1 MDVASRIT
9 ILSLSAAI
17 TPEMCTSI
25 HRFDDNV
32 PLAPAAAYSGG
43 SRSALVGVLA
53 LVIGAGPRSG
63 SARADHAVRGTIVA
77 MNHTDR
83 PDPAAS
89 AGPVPADRNLPDASS
104 PAPSAS
110 SNAPSS
116 SATISASPT
125 TSDATDTTVS
135 TPTRSSG
142 ASSAPDLH
150 PAPARRSAA
159 SGNHDD
165 ALALDAPLNPDVPV
179 DPDARPSTGAP
190 FEDGADGVDEDDEDE
205 QPRRAG
211 IPWASILRN
220 ASLVVV
226 VLAMLWLALNV
237 RLPDLSTLDERIEGY
252 GWAGVFVFIAL
263 YAVVALTPIPITIM
277 AVAGGMAFGVLLGTP
292 LSLIGVTLGSW
303 GAYGA
308 ARGLGQKTVLKM
320 LGGHAHVVESQLVG
334 GGFYAVCTLRL
345 APGIPY
351 WPVNYGAGAFGVPH
365 RDFLAATILASAP
378 GQLSLV
384 AIGAF
389 IADPGW
395 INGSVVVISWIVVLV
410 LSVLAFRR
418 WRRDTRSAAP
428 DAGAAT
434 PRRRGLR
441 RSVSK
446 TG

>member
-1 MDVASRIT
+1 
-9 ILSLSAAI
+9 
-17 TPEMCTSI
+17 
-25 HRFDDNV
+25 
-32 PLAPAAAYSGG
+32 
-43 SRSALVGVLA
+43 
-53 LVIGAGPRSG
+53 
-63 SARADHAVRGTIVA
+63 

-116 SATISASPT
+116 SATISTSPTPSGATDATISMSPTPSDATDATISASPT
-125 TSDATDTTVS
+125 PSDATDATISTPSATDTTVS
-135 TPTRSSG
+135 TPSRTSG

-150 PAPARRSAA
+150 PAPARHSAA

-165 ALALDAPLNPDVPV
+165 ALTLDAPLNPDVPV
-179 DPDARPSTGAP
+179 DPDARPSTGTP
-190 FEDGADGVDEDDEDE
+190 FDDGADEDDATDE
-205 QPRRAG
+205 ATPPRRAG
-211 IPWASILRN
+211 VPWGSILRN
-220 ASLVVV
+220 ASLVLV
-226 VLAMLWLALNV
+226 VLGMLWLALNV